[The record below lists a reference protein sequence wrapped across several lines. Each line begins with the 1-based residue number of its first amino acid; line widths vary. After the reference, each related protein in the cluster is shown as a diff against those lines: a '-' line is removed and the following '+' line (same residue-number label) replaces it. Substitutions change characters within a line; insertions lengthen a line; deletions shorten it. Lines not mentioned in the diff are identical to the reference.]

1 MNRKEGESEKGK
13 IVFQFR
19 FLTPTLHSLSLS
31 LFPAVVVLLSCCCR
45 SCVSLLFMKKKVGM
59 EGKRNE
65 GSHADASQVSLDDKK
80 GSRVPPSSRETT
92 AREEAEKEEEEETK
106 QESGTHCLAP

>member
-1 MNRKEGESEKGK
+1 
-13 IVFQFR
+13 
-19 FLTPTLHSLSLS
+19 
-31 LFPAVVVLLSCCCR
+31 
-45 SCVSLLFMKKKVGM
+45 MKKKVGM

-92 AREEAEKEEEEETK
+92 AREEATREASDERSSSSCEGAVVEVERQEEISGANSESQETS
-106 QESGTHCLAP
+106 QNPC